1 MVITRLAPSIEHGG
15 GVLAIHDRVLV
26 WFDDR
31 GQKKDETKLDKRA
44 TGVAR
49 FGDEWLVRLEKQKQL
64 ARHSPSAGNDN
75 GAGGFAVGRSAIDCF
90 GVGRDDAV
98 VVTRGD
104 ALELWS
110 RDDKKKWSTKGTGP
124 FLQALPVRDHVVAL
138 SEDGA
143 LYFFA
148 RDKGDAL
155 GALRLASVEPAIEW
169 RLAHI
174 DANIVVLAL
183 GDWLVWIDASTR
195 KTVRRVR
202 ARAKVLELAAD
213 ANHVAVAVEDGFVQA
228 FLSSTGEPRAAFSSA
243 HDDGIAAIALG
254 EGVLFTLGHDGLDV
268 RTCDRQ
274 TLDVAVRA
282 ASPITALA
290 SRGNVTAALD
300 RAGIARVFDSV
311 DLKKETGATI
321 TAGEGVVGLH
331 LAKNGMVITAG
342 RVLIRSPRPY
352 NVPVRPG
359 LLKGTPTAF
368 VADDAY
374 AFVGTQA
381 GAVDVYELVSA
392 GHVTSYALSSDDRIT
407 SLVRLASGPL
417 LVVGTG
423 ALDGRVLIVDVA
435 DAKVIHRISPH
446 EEAFGVTSLASDARG
461 RIVASGSDDG
471 SIALLDPQ
479 KGRVLARI
487 RVSETP
493 TSMAFEPSGRRL
505 ACVFADGTA
514 SIVTFAQTGATV
526 SDLGLRGVSS
536 VTWGDHQL
544 VFGFKDGHVESG
556 DRHARPSDRPAARPS

>member
-1 MVITRLAPSIEHGG
+1 MSRLAPSIESGG
-15 GVLAIHDRVLV
+15 GVVAIHERALV

-31 GQKKDETKLDKRA
+31 GERREEVKLGKRA
-44 TGVAR
+44 ASVAR
-49 FGDEWLVRLEKQKQL
+49 FGDEWLVCLEKQKQL
-64 ARHSPSAGNDN
+64 SRHHPGNGSAP
-75 GAGGFAVGRSAIDCF
+75 AGGFAVGRGVIDCF

-110 RDDKKKWSTKGTGP
+110 RDDKKKWVARGSGP
-124 FLQALPVRDHVVAL
+124 FLIALPVRDHVVAL
-138 SEDGA
+138 GEDGA
-143 LYFFA
+143 VYFFA

-155 GALRLASVEPAIEW
+155 GALRLASVDAPTDW
-169 RLAHI
+169 RLAHV
-174 DANIVVLAL
+174 DGNVVVLAL

-202 ARAKVLELAAD
+202 ARAKVVELAAD
-213 ANHVAVAVEDGFVQA
+213 ANHVVVAVEDGFLQA
-228 FLSSTGEPRAAFSSA
+228 FHSSSGEPRAAFSSA
-243 HDDGIAAIALG
+243 HDEGVAGIALG
-254 EGVLFTLGHDGLDV
+254 AGVLFTLGRGLEV
-268 RTCDRQ
+268 RSCDRQ
-274 TLDVAVRA
+274 ALDVAVRV
-282 ASPITALA
+282 ASPIATLA
-290 SRGNVTAALD
+290 MRGNQTVACD
-300 RAGIARVFDSV
+300 RAGVARVFEAGDFTSV
-311 DLKKETGATI
+311 GATI
-321 TAGEGVVGLH
+321 TVGEGVIGLH
-331 LAKNGMVITAG
+331 VAKNGMVITAG
-342 RVLIRSPRPY
+342 RLLMRSPRPY
-352 NVPVRPG
+352 NVSVRPG

-381 GAVDVYELVSA
+381 GAVDVYELVSG

-407 SLVRLASGPL
+407 ALVRLTSGPL

-435 DAKVIHRISPH
+435 EARVIHRVSPH

-471 SIALLDPQ
+471 SVALVDPQ
-479 KGRVLARI
+479 RGRVLARI

-514 SIVTFAQTGATV
+514 SIVTLAQTGATV
-526 SDLGLRGVSS
+526 SDLGVRGASAVA
-536 VTWGDHQL
+536 WGDQL